1 MSKWEI
7 WWQGGWD
14 GGWNVYHPDVDLGYS
29 YWELFATWQE
39 AMDFMW
45 EYERVKDWAADMRLA
60 DYLNSYPEDDVE
72 GREVMET
79 TSPAMYQLPATSF
92 GFVPHE

>member
-1 MSKWEI
+1 MNKWEI

-39 AMDFMW
+39 AMDFVW
-45 EYERVKDWAADMRLA
+45 EYERAKDWAREYDGWE
-60 DYLNSYPEDDVE
+60 YLMSYPEDDLE
-72 GREVMET
+72 GDIVMGIKPP
-79 TSPAMYQLPATSF
+79 SAAVGAYDYLIDGMA
-92 GFVPHE
+92 